1 MATTWDGAAQEHPVI
16 AESSPGRH
24 VAGVRVWEGV
34 PLISGPRAKR
44 CCMAG
49 QREHG
54 GTVHAA
60 GWRRVDSCARGEPPA
75 SLPLGVWDGPWAPRV
90 HVSCAEGHQPADHYI
105 LDDQP
110 AQGWVSGWV
119 PPRAVRRPPVGL
131 WHLQSESQCDPQ
143 PLPDF
148 HPHMPVWLHQH
159 TEQAP
164 GATGFPRRWAAMNSL
179 RLPPTHGSLLMTK
192 DTATP
197 HPRRDHSAGAQRPA
211 FCR

>member
-44 CCMAG
+44 CCVAG

-75 SLPLGVWDGPWAPRV
+75 SLPLGVWDSPLAPRV
-90 HVSCAEGHQPADHYI
+90 HVSCAEGHQPADYYI

-119 PPRAVRRPPVGL
+119 PPHAVRRPRLASGTFSRSLSVTHSLSQISIPTCPSGCTST
-131 WHLQSESQCDPQ
+131 QSRLLVPLASPGGGQ
-143 PLPDF
+143 P
-148 HPHMPVWLHQH
+148 
-159 TEQAP
+159 
-164 GATGFPRRWAAMNSL
+164 
-179 RLPPTHGSLLMTK
+179 
-192 DTATP
+192 
-197 HPRRDHSAGAQRPA
+197 
-211 FCR
+211 